1 MPSFGLGDSGG
12 IPHPASHRAETNTA
26 TKLHES
32 DRDTESRILTL
43 LVTLSAPIGCG
54 RIRNGTV
61 RRTQARMIVT
71 TLEFTSAPP
80 VDLTATTRW
89 YVFCAIRRTRAPDGP
104 TRREDG

>member
-1 MPSFGLGDSGG
+1 
-12 IPHPASHRAETNTA
+12 
-26 TKLHES
+26 
-32 DRDTESRILTL
+32 
-43 LVTLSAPIGCG
+43 
-54 RIRNGTV
+54 
-61 RRTQARMIVT
+61 MIVT